1 MAFKQ
6 ITLLLLLSSTLCA
19 RPHYQQPWGRDKDLK
34 PYTPPKEAA
43 QKSIGTRIAE
53 AVIDFHQQVISPV
66 DGPRSH
72 YRPTSSQYMRLA
84 MRRYGFV
91 KGFLMG
97 CDRLLRENDE
107 KWVYR
112 TVEIDGFTYKFDPA
126 LEDKYGPIR

>member
-1 MAFKQ
+1 MGSKLLF
-6 ITLLLLLSSTLCA
+6 LLLATSTLAA
-19 RPHYQQPWGRDKDLK
+19 RPLYQQPWGKDSDLK
-34 PYTPPKEAA
+34 PAQPKKEAP
-43 QKSIGTRIAE
+43 QRSIGTKIAE
-53 AVIDFHQQVISPV
+53 AIIDFHQQVISPV

-84 MRRYGFV
+84 MHRYGFI

-112 TVEIDGFTYKFDPA
+112 TIEIDGTTYKFDPA
-126 LEDKYGPIR
+126 LTDKYGPIR